1 MIRRGHGLKRVVAA
15 QLDLFVEEHGELL
28 EDCERALAAYNG
40 APREEAEGR
49 YGDYL
54 DLVETGNELLA
65 DMRDHYAASLDE
77 GAAADYER
85 LFARAVARRLP
96 RFSVST

>member
-1 MIRRGHGLKRVVAA
+1 MIRRGLKRVVTA

-28 EDCERALAAYNG
+28 EACERALAAYDA
-40 APREEAEGR
+40 APREEAEER

-54 DLVETGNELLA
+54 DLVETGNETLA
-65 DMRDHYAASLDE
+65 EMRDHYSASLDE
-77 GAAADYER
+77 RAAADYGS

-96 RFSVST
+96 RFSVET